1 MATVKRVGRYELG
14 RTLGEGTF
22 AKARPCATLRRRDAA
37 AAAWFV
43 LRYQSLGLVGCA
55 DLRPTQVKYATDVET
70 QVHYAI
76 KMFSREAVASPQLA
90 ASIKREIAVMKHVRH
105 PNIVS
110 LREVL
115 ASKTHIFIVLELV
128 TGGELF
134 DRIVTSGAP
143 CSHVGSAAERV
154 CSPARLPAQASLRSA
169 SRGYTSSS

>member
-1 MATVKRVGRYELG
+1 M
-14 RTLGEGTF
+14 
-22 AKARPCATLRRRDAA
+22 
-37 AAAWFV
+37 
-43 LRYQSLGLVGCA
+43 
-55 DLRPTQVKYATDVET
+55 KYATDVET

-134 DRIVTSGAP
+134 DRIVTSGAASP
-143 CSHVGSAAERV
+143 AALGVRGPRSVPVTLTRGSAR
-154 CSPARLPAQASLRSA
+154 R
-169 SRGYTSSS
+169 

>member
-1 MATVKRVGRYELG
+1 
-14 RTLGEGTF
+14 
-22 AKARPCATLRRRDAA
+22 
-37 AAAWFV
+37 
-43 LRYQSLGLVGCA
+43 
-55 DLRPTQVKYATDVET
+55 VKYATDVET

-134 DRIVTSGAP
+134 DRIVTSGAH
-143 CSHVGSAAERV
+143 CTSGCATCAARALTRGA
-154 CSPARLPAQASLRSA
+154 ARRQAGGAAGAGVLPAADGRGVVLPRARRVPPRPQAREPTA
-169 SRGYTSSS
+169 GRRWPP

>member
-22 AKARPCATLRRRDAA
+22 AKARSGVTLRRRDAYA
-37 AAAWFV
+37 AASTCMAPA
-43 LRYQSLGLVGCA
+43 RGICLGLVGGA

-115 ASKTHIFIVLELV
+115 ASKTHIFIVLELI

-143 CSHVGSAAERV
+143 CVGHSSAAG
-154 CSPARLPAQASLRSA
+154 PALNQPALPRRQA
-169 SRGYTSSS
+169 

>member
-22 AKARPCATLRRRDAA
+22 AKARSGVTSRRQDAPAA
-37 AAAWFV
+37 ASTVAPRQLWY
-43 LRYQSLGLVGCA
+43 LPRVGWSA
-55 DLRPTQVKYATDVET
+55 DLRPPQVKYATDVET

-115 ASKTHIFIVLELV
+115 ASKTHIFIVLELI

-143 CSHVGSAAERV
+143 RARASSAAEPV
-154 CSPARLPAQASLRSA
+154 LNQPALPRRQA
-169 SRGYTSSS
+169 

>member
-1 MATVKRVGRYELG
+1 
-14 RTLGEGTF
+14 
-22 AKARPCATLRRRDAA
+22 
-37 AAAWFV
+37 
-43 LRYQSLGLVGCA
+43 
-55 DLRPTQVKYATDVET
+55 VET

-105 PNIVS
+105 PNIVL

-143 CSHVGSAAERV
+143 IRV
-154 CSPARLPAQASLRSA
+154 TRVVLYLVRSRQRPLFRQA
-169 SRGYTSSS
+169 

>member
-1 MATVKRVGRYELG
+1 MGADPC
-14 RTLGEGTF
+14 F
-22 AKARPCATLRRRDAA
+22 A
-37 AAAWFV
+37 
-43 LRYQSLGLVGCA
+43 
-55 DLRPTQVKYATDVET
+55 QVKYATDVET

-134 DRIVTSGAP
+134 DRIVTSG
-143 CSHVGSAAERV
+143 ERQ
-154 CSPARLPAQASLRSA
+154 ARDTALRSIACAHTSVREQASLRSV
-169 SRGYTSSS
+169 SRACTSSS